1 MRLFRPSCSPRVVQS
16 IVRDAISAPEKVST
30 NAHATMTLMVL
41 RTKHGRWAA
50 FLLALFLAVAVLG
63 CSGTSADPTEPV
75 PAEED
80 VSQGLAKLGE
90 AYGILLEEHVDHDS
104 LESEQL
110 TDGAIRGLLAALDD
124 PHASYLTADQHAKE
138 QEGYR
143 GYFEGIGARVT
154 LTDSGLTVIA
164 PIPGAPAEAAGIRAG
179 DLILAVDGERIGHL
193 TLIEAVNL
201 IRGPNGTDVTLLVR
215 HVDSVENV
223 SITVT
228 RGRIPIDSTA
238 FQMLDDGI
246 GHLWVYSFSD
256 TTEDEVRAALDEWRD
271 SGGRGLILDLRNN
284 PGGLLASVIDI
295 TDIFLD
301 GGPILYE
308 EDAQGKRIDHEA
320 GKGGDARD
328 VPLVVL
334 VNQFSAS
341 ASEIMAGAIKA
352 NDRAPVVGT
361 TTFGKGSV
369 NITRELSDGSAI
381 YFSIRRWFL
390 PDGTQIEGQGVTPD
404 IVVETDADT
413 LPIPLAEDD
422 ALLKAI
428 EVLERNL
435 PAR

>member
-1 MRLFRPSCSPRVVQS
+1 MQ
-16 IVRDAISAPEKVST
+16 
-30 NAHATMTLMVL
+30 LMVPN
-41 RTKHGRWAA
+41 TKHGRWHA
-50 FLLALFLAVAVLG
+50 FLLALLIALAVVG
-63 CSGTSADPTEPV
+63 CSGTAQAPTA
-75 PAEED
+75 PASPNSD

-154 LTDSGLTVIA
+154 LTDAGLTVIA

-179 DLILAVDGERIGHL
+179 DIILAVDGERIDHL

-201 IRGPNGTDVTLLVR
+201 IRGPNGTDVVLLVR

-228 RGRIPIDSTA
+228 RGRIPIDSAA

-256 TTEDEVRAALDEWRD
+256 TTRDEVRTALDEWRD
-271 SGGRGLILDLRNN
+271 SGGRGLVLDLRNN
-284 PGGLLASVIDI
+284 PGGLLSSVIEI
-295 TDIFLD
+295 TDMFLD

-308 EDAQGKRIDHEA
+308 IDAQGKRIDHEA
-320 GKGGDARD
+320 DSGGDARD

-341 ASEIMAGAIKA
+341 ASEIMAGAIKS
-352 NDRAPVVGT
+352 NGRAPVVGA

-404 IVVETDADT
+404 IAVTSGADT
-413 LPIPLAEDD
+413 LPIPPAEDA

-428 EVLERNL
+428 EVLEQGL
-435 PAR
+435 PPR